1 MQKIWE
7 NRDWNLKYPLGWKEG
22 GILGEVI
29 YGELRKMGG
38 EMDNDAESWIKDW
51 SISIRF
57 IGGGK
62 LYPDRFLCSW
72 CGENKWKTNLCETD
86 EQD

>member
-1 MQKIWE
+1 M
-7 NRDWNLKYPLGWKEG
+7 GWKEG

-38 EMDNDAESWIKDW
+38 EMDNDVEFWIKDW
-51 SISIRF
+51 SILIRF

-62 LYPDRFLCSW
+62 LYFDRFLCSW
-72 CGENKWKTNLCETD
+72 CGENKWKINLCEID
-86 EQD
+86 E